1 MESLEFKKGGFYKLL
16 PFLSLVLL
24 ICIAG
29 VYVGNLLFGDNSLS
43 VLLSNKQ
50 KESQMRQEMNRLM
63 QENAMLQKELFE
75 LKGLEPKWNC

>member
-75 LKGLEPKWNC
+75 LKKKKKK

>member
-75 LKGLEPKWNC
+75 LKGLEPKWNF

>member
-1 MESLEFKKGGFYKLL
+1 MESLEFKKGGFDKLL

-75 LKGLEPKWNC
+75 LKGLEPK

>member
-1 MESLEFKKGGFYKLL
+1 MESLEFKKGGFYKPL

>member
-75 LKGLEPKWNC
+75 LKGLELK

>member
-75 LKGLEPKWNC
+75 LKGLEPK